1 MSTETQNKD
10 DDKIVVNEGQD
21 GSAVIELPDHIQGD
35 QQDED
40 DDHDEAHAAGGEVDS
55 AGDEVAPP
63 DETEYQRARRE
74 KRRAKREFA
83 KRNNAEKDVKLQM
96 LERKNQE
103 LMERLMVV
111 EKKHH
116 ASDLAQLDKAIE
128 DQEMRLQYAK
138 MKLSEATTARDG
150 EALTKA
156 QDMWYESRRKI
167 EQLQG
172 FKKQVVRPQNE
183 GSIAPDPRVARN
195 VNLWMERNP
204 WFNADLGDVDS
215 QIAKKLDEA
224 LTNEGFDPADA
235 GYFKEL
241 DKRLR
246 NYMPHRYNQDTE
258 RSDNSGKP
266 RRNIVGDSGR
276 EFSSGGS
283 NRNTFTLTKEQ
294 VSAMKE
300 AGFWDDAEKRN
311 KMIKRYAMEA
321 RQQYSKG

>member
-1 MSTETQNKD
+1 MSTDTQNKD
-10 DDKIVVNEGQD
+10 DEKIVVNEGQD

-35 QQDED
+35 DHD
-40 DDHDEAHAAGGEVDS
+40 DDNDDSSASGGDS
-55 AGDEVAPP
+55 DSGGDDDVAPP

-74 KRRAKREFA
+74 KRRAKRELA
-83 KRNNAEKDVKLQM
+83 KRSNAEKDVKLQM

-138 MKLSEATTARDG
+138 MKLAEATTARDG

-172 FKKQVVRPQNE
+172 FKKQAVRPQNE
-183 GSIAPDPRVARN
+183 GSIAPDPRVSRN
-195 VNLWMERNP
+195 VTTWMERNT
-204 WFNADLGDVDS
+204 WFNADLSDVDS

-224 LTNEGFDPADA
+224 LTNEGFDPADP

-258 RSDNSGKP
+258 RSDSSGKP

-283 NRNTFTLTKEQ
+283 NRNTFTLTREQ

-300 AGFWDDAEKRN
+300 AGFWDDPEKRN
-311 KMIKRYAMEA
+311 KMIKRYAIEA
-321 RQQYSKG
+321 RQQNFRG

>member
-1 MSTETQNKD
+1 MSTDTQNKD
-10 DDKIVVNEGQD
+10 DDKIIVNEGQD

-35 QQDED
+35 DHD
-40 DDHDEAHAAGGEVDS
+40 DDHEESHASGGDVDAGGD
-55 AGDEVAPP
+55 DDVAPP

-74 KRRAKREFA
+74 KRRAKRELA
-83 KRNNAEKDVKLQM
+83 KRSSAEKDVKLQM

-172 FKKQVVRPQNE
+172 FKKQAVRPQNE

-195 VNLWMERNP
+195 VSTWMERNP

-215 QIAKKLDEA
+215 QIAKKMDEA
-224 LTNEGFDPADA
+224 LTNEGFDPADP

-283 NRNTFTLTKEQ
+283 NRNTFTLTKDQ

-300 AGFWDDAEKRN
+300 AGFWDDSEKRN

-321 RQQYSKG
+321 RQQNFRG

>member
-1 MSTETQNKD
+1 MSTDKQTQD

-35 QQDED
+35 QHDDD
-40 DDHDEAHAAGGEVDS
+40 DDHDDAS
-55 AGDEVAPP
+55 AGSGDVDASGDDEAPP

-74 KRRAKREFA
+74 KRRAKRELA
-83 KRNNAEKDVKLQM
+83 KRSSAEKEVKLQM

-172 FKKQVVRPQNE
+172 YKKNAVRPQNE
-183 GSIAPDPRVARN
+183 GSIAPDPRVSRN
-195 VNLWMERNP
+195 VSTWMERNP

-215 QIAKKLDEA
+215 QIAKKLDES
-224 LTNEGFDPADA
+224 LTNEGFDPADP

-258 RSDNSGKP
+258 RSDSSGKP

-283 NRNTFTLTKEQ
+283 NRNTFTLTKDQ

-311 KMIKRYAMEA
+311 KMIKRYAIEA
-321 RQQYSKG
+321 RQQSLKG

>member
-1 MSTETQNKD
+1 MSADTQNKD
-10 DDKIVVNEGQD
+10 DEKIVVNEGQD

-35 QQDED
+35 DHD
-40 DDHDEAHAAGGEVDS
+40 DDNDDSSASNGDSDSGGD
-55 AGDEVAPP
+55 DDVAPP

-74 KRRAKREFA
+74 KRRAKRELA
-83 KRNNAEKDVKLQM
+83 KRSSAEKDVKLQM

-138 MKLSEATTARDG
+138 MKLAEATTARDG

-172 FKKQVVRPQNE
+172 FKKQAVRPQNE

-195 VNLWMERNP
+195 VNAWMERNT

-224 LTNEGFDPADA
+224 LTNEGFDPADP

-258 RSDNSGKP
+258 RSEISGKP

-283 NRNTFTLTKEQ
+283 NRNTFTLTREQ

-300 AGFWDDAEKRN
+300 AGFWDDPEKRN
-311 KMIKRYAMEA
+311 KMIKRYAIEA
-321 RQQYSKG
+321 RQQNFKG

>member
-1 MSTETQNKD
+1 MNTDTQNKD
-10 DDKIVVNEGQD
+10 DDKIVVNEERD
-21 GSAVIELPDHIQGD
+21 GSAVIELPDHIPGD
-35 QQDED
+35 QHEDD
-40 DDHDEAHAAGGEVDS
+40 DDHDESHAGGGEVD
-55 AGDEVAPP
+55 AGGDEVAPA

-74 KRRAKREFA
+74 KRRAKRELA
-83 KRNNAEKDVKLQM
+83 KRSNAEKDVKLQM

-138 MKLSEATTARDG
+138 MKLAEATSARDG

-172 FKKQVVRPQNE
+172 FKKQAVRPQNE

-195 VNLWMERNP
+195 VNMWMERNP
-204 WFNADLGDVDS
+204 WFNADLGDIDS

-224 LTNEGFDPADA
+224 LTNEGFDPADP

-258 RSDNSGKP
+258 RSDSSGKP

-283 NRNTFTLTKEQ
+283 SRNTVTLTKEQ

-300 AGFWDDAEKRN
+300 AGFWDDPEKRN

-321 RQQYSKG
+321 RQQNFRG